1 MNFPYSSKKWLTLS
15 IAAVMATSIGVGA
28 VASESGTAAPASQTQ
43 GSQQNDKA
51 TTAAT
56 ADNSKA
62 DANKTDAT
70 KADTAATEDKAA
82 ANGTAD
88 AKATE
93 TKATETKATDA
104 KNTSTTSTTGTT
116 NTTTTTNTS
125 TTNNTPAAD
134 STASDQMTLAK
145 AIELAMQNNSKIL
158 TARLEAKSADINQ
171 SLSYATTS
179 AITADMMD
187 SSLDAEKQKKMT
199 RAQADLTTKLND
211 LAVKVTESQVKLGV
225 QQAYY
230 NLLHAEADLNLKKQS
245 LNRAQTQLKV
255 AKAAFD
261 VGTKAKTDILQ
272 AEMGVAGAQAALAAA
287 ENTVEINRMKF
298 NEIIGVDVNKKWKL
312 APENKQVAA
321 PTLTLQQAQ
330 EKALAQRIE
339 VQQKA
344 GELDLAQLNVKL
356 FEEWSL
362 LSTYQGRIARNN
374 VEKAK
379 LAIDEQNRQIKMEVA
394 ENYLTLNAAKVA
406 IDFKKKAQEAAAE
419 SYRLTNLRFE
429 NGLATT
435 LEVIQAEE
443 EYSDRENQYLE
454 AIRNYNL
461 AVVNFE
467 NALGVGK

>member
-88 AKATE
+88 AKAT
-93 TKATETKATDA
+93 DA
-104 KNTSTTSTTGTT
+104 KNTSPSGTTGTT
-116 NTTTTTNTS
+116 NAS
-125 TTNNTPAAD
+125 DSTPA
-134 STASDQMTLAK
+134 TEQMTLAK
-145 AIELAMQNNSKIL
+145 AIEQAMQTNSKIQ
-158 TARLEAKSADINQ
+158 TARLEAKTADINQ
-171 SLSYATTS
+171 SLAYDS
-179 AITADMMD
+179 AADMRGLLD
-187 SSLDAEKQKKMT
+187 RSLEASKQKYIGTK
-199 RAQADLTTKLND
+199 QADLTKKLNQ
-211 LAVKVTESQVKLGV
+211 LAVKVTENQVKLGV

-230 NLLHAEADLNLKKQS
+230 NLLHAQADLELKKQS

-287 ENTVEINRMKF
+287 ENTLEINGMKF

-312 APENKQVAA
+312 TPENKQIAA
-321 PTLTLQQAQ
+321 PAMNLQQAQ
-330 EKALAQRIE
+330 EQALKQRHEI
-339 VQQKA
+339 VQKE
-344 GELDLAQLNVKL
+344 GELELANTTVNVL
-356 FEEWSL
+356 EDWSMQA
-362 LSTYQGRIARNN
+362 TYNGRIAKNN

-379 LAIDEQNRQIKMEVA
+379 LAIEEQNRQIKTEVA
-394 ENYLTLNAAKVA
+394 EAYLNLNAARVA
-406 IDFKKKAQEAAAE
+406 IDFRKKAMEAAAE

-443 EYSDRENQYLE
+443 ELAEKENQHLE

-467 NALGVGK
+467 NALGVNK

>member
-1 MNFPYSSKKWLTLS
+1 MKFPYSSKKWLTLS

-104 KNTSTTSTTGTT
+104 KNTSPSGTTGTT
-116 NTTTTTNTS
+116 NAS
-125 TTNNTPAAD
+125 DSTPA
-134 STASDQMTLAK
+134 TEQMTLAK
-145 AIELAMQNNSKIL
+145 AIEQAMQTNSKIQ
-158 TARLEAKSADINQ
+158 TARLEAKTADINQ
-171 SLSYATTS
+171 SLAYDS
-179 AITADMMD
+179 AADMRGLLD
-187 SSLDAEKQKKMT
+187 RSLEASKQKYIGTK
-199 RAQADLTTKLND
+199 QADLTKKLNQ
-211 LAVKVTESQVKLGV
+211 LAVKVTENQVKLGV

-230 NLLHAEADLNLKKQS
+230 NLLHAQADLELKKQS

-287 ENTVEINRMKF
+287 ENTLEINGMKF

-312 APENKQVAA
+312 TPENKQIAA
-321 PTLTLQQAQ
+321 PAMNLQQAQ
-330 EKALAQRIE
+330 EQALKQRHEI
-339 VQQKA
+339 VQKE
-344 GELDLAQLNVKL
+344 GELELANTTVNVL
-356 FEEWSL
+356 EDWSMQA
-362 LSTYQGRIARNN
+362 TYNGRIAKNN

-379 LAIDEQNRQIKMEVA
+379 LAIEEQNRQIKTEVA
-394 ENYLTLNAAKVA
+394 EAYLNLNAARVA
-406 IDFKKKAQEAAAE
+406 IDFRKKAMEAAAE

-443 EYSDRENQYLE
+443 ELAEKENQHLE

-467 NALGVGK
+467 NALGVNK

>member
-51 TTAAT
+51 MTAAT

-93 TKATETKATDA
+93 TKATDA
-104 KNTSTTSTTGTT
+104 KNTSPSGTTGTT
-116 NTTTTTNTS
+116 NAS
-125 TTNNTPAAD
+125 DSTPA
-134 STASDQMTLAK
+134 TEQMTLAK
-145 AIELAMQNNSKIL
+145 AIEQAMQTNSKIQ
-158 TARLEAKSADINQ
+158 TARLEAKTADINQ
-171 SLSYATTS
+171 SLAYDS
-179 AITADMMD
+179 AADMRGLLD
-187 SSLDAEKQKKMT
+187 RSLEASKQKYIGTK
-199 RAQADLTTKLND
+199 QADLTKKLNQ
-211 LAVKVTESQVKLGV
+211 LAVKVTENQVKLGV

-230 NLLHAEADLNLKKQS
+230 NLLHAQADLELKKQS

-287 ENTVEINRMKF
+287 ENTLEINGMKF

-312 APENKQVAA
+312 TPENKQIAA
-321 PTLTLQQAQ
+321 PAMNLQQAQ
-330 EKALAQRIE
+330 EQALKQRHEI
-339 VQQKA
+339 VQKE
-344 GELDLAQLNVKL
+344 GELELANTTVNVL
-356 FEEWSL
+356 EDWSMQA
-362 LSTYQGRIARNN
+362 TYNGRIAKNN

-379 LAIDEQNRQIKMEVA
+379 LAIEEQNRQIKTEVA
-394 ENYLTLNAAKVA
+394 EAYLNLNAARVA
-406 IDFKKKAQEAAAE
+406 IDFRKKAMEAAAE

-443 EYSDRENQYLE
+443 ELAEKENQHLE

-467 NALGVGK
+467 NALGVNK

>member
-1 MNFPYSSKKWLTLS
+1 MNPGKKEWKRMNFPYSSKKWLTLS

-88 AKATE
+88 AKAT
-93 TKATETKATDA
+93 DA
-104 KNTSTTSTTGTT
+104 KNTSPSGTTGTT
-116 NTTTTTNTS
+116 NAS
-125 TTNNTPAAD
+125 D
-134 STASDQMTLAK
+134 STSAAEQMTLAK
-145 AIELAMQNNSKIL
+145 AIEQAMQTNSKIQ
-158 TARLEAKSADINQ
+158 TARLEAKTADINQ
-171 SLSYATTS
+171 SLAYDS
-179 AITADMMD
+179 AADMRGLLD
-187 SSLDAEKQKKMT
+187 RSLEASKQKYIGTK
-199 RAQADLTTKLND
+199 QADLTKKLNQ
-211 LAVKVTESQVKLGV
+211 LAVKVTENQVKLGV

-230 NLLHAEADLNLKKQS
+230 NLLHAQADLELKKQS

-287 ENTVEINRMKF
+287 ENTLEINGMKF

-312 APENKQVAA
+312 TPENKQIAA
-321 PTLTLQQAQ
+321 PAMNLQQAQ
-330 EKALAQRIE
+330 EQALKQRHEI
-339 VQQKA
+339 VQKE
-344 GELDLAQLNVKL
+344 GELELANTTVNVL
-356 FEEWSL
+356 EDWSMQA
-362 LSTYQGRIARNN
+362 TYNGRIAKNN

-379 LAIDEQNRQIKMEVA
+379 LAIEEQNRQIKTEVA
-394 ENYLTLNAAKVA
+394 EAYLNLNAARVA
-406 IDFKKKAQEAAAE
+406 IDFRKKAMEAAAE

-443 EYSDRENQYLE
+443 ELAEKENQHLE

-467 NALGVGK
+467 NALGVNK

>member
-93 TKATETKATDA
+93 TKATDA
-104 KNTSTTSTTGTT
+104 KNTSPSGTTGTT
-116 NTTTTTNTS
+116 NAS
-125 TTNNTPAAD
+125 DSTPA
-134 STASDQMTLAK
+134 TEQMTLAK
-145 AIELAMQNNSKIL
+145 AIEQAMQTNSKIQ
-158 TARLEAKSADINQ
+158 TARLEAKTADINQ
-171 SLSYATTS
+171 SLAYDS
-179 AITADMMD
+179 AADMRGLLD
-187 SSLDAEKQKKMT
+187 RSLEASKQKYIGTK
-199 RAQADLTTKLND
+199 QADLTKKLNQ
-211 LAVKVTESQVKLGV
+211 LAVKVTENQVKLGV

-230 NLLHAEADLNLKKQS
+230 NLLHAQADLELKKQS

-287 ENTVEINRMKF
+287 ENTLEINGMKF

-312 APENKQVAA
+312 TPENKQIAA
-321 PTLTLQQAQ
+321 PAMNLQQAQ
-330 EKALAQRIE
+330 EQALKQRHEI
-339 VQQKA
+339 VQKE
-344 GELDLAQLNVKL
+344 GELELANTTVNVL
-356 FEEWSL
+356 EDWSMQA
-362 LSTYQGRIARNN
+362 TYNGRIAKNN

-379 LAIDEQNRQIKMEVA
+379 LAIEEQNRQIKTEVA
-394 ENYLTLNAAKVA
+394 EAYLNLNAARVA
-406 IDFKKKAQEAAAE
+406 IDFRKKAMEAAAE

-443 EYSDRENQYLE
+443 ELAEKENQHLE

-467 NALGVGK
+467 NALGVNK